1 MRALR
6 ARLTYA
12 NVMATLA
19 MFFVLG
25 GGAYAAGTKLAK
37 NSVGSRELKTN
48 AVTSS
53 KVKDG
58 KLLAKDFKAGQLPA
72 GRTGATGAQGA
83 KGDKGDKGD
92 PGPLPDTLPS
102 GKTLRGAWGGGV
114 TVTAGGQ
121 VFETSISFAF
131 PLASAPTI
139 HVIQAGAVPPSDC
152 PGTVAAP
159 EARPGHLC
167 VYVRFANNGTTVSS
181 YGPDDQTNPRFG
193 LVLLKAS
200 ANASGSNNEMAGTY
214 AVTAP

>member
-37 NSVGSRELKTN
+37 NSVGNRELKTN

-72 GRTGATGAQGA
+72 GATGATGAQGA
-83 KGDKGDKGD
+83 KGDKGD

-139 HVIQAGAVPPSDC
+139 HIIQAGGVPPTQC
-152 PGTVAAP
+152 PGTAANP
-159 EARPGHLC
+159 QADPGHLC
-167 VYVRFANNGTTVSS
+167 VYVRVANNGTTVGS

-200 ANASGSNNEMAGTY
+200 ANASGANNETAGTY

>member
-1 MRALR
+1 
-6 ARLTYA
+6 
-12 NVMATLA
+12 MATLA
-19 MFFVLG
+19 MFIVLG

-72 GRTGATGAQGA
+72 GPTGATGAQGA
-83 KGDKGDKGD
+83 KGDKGD

-114 TVTAGGQ
+114 TATAISQ

-139 HVIQAGAVPPSDC
+139 HIIQAGGVPPTQC
-152 PGTVAAP
+152 PGTVTAP
-159 EARPGHLC
+159 EAQPGHLC
-167 VYVRFANNGTTVSS
+167 VYVRFANNGATVSS

-193 LVLLKAS
+193 LVLLKPS
-200 ANASGSNNEMAGTY
+200 AAAGSANEMAGTY
-214 AVTAP
+214 AVTAA

>member
-19 MFFVLG
+19 MFIVLG
-25 GGAYAAGTKLAK
+25 GGAYAAGTTLAK
-37 NSVGSRELKTN
+37 NSVGSRQLKAN

-72 GRTGATGAQGA
+72 GAKGATGAQGA

-92 PGPLPDTLPS
+92 AGPVVDTLPS
-102 GKTLRGAWGGGV
+102 GKTLRGAWGSGE
-114 TVTAGGQ
+114 TASGAGQ
-121 VFETSISFAF
+121 LVEASISFAF
-131 PLASAPTI
+131 PLASAPTL
-139 HVIQAGAVPPSDC
+139 HLIQQGGVPPAEC
-152 PGTVAAP
+152 PGTTAAP
-159 EARPGHLC
+159 AAQPGHLC
-167 VYVRFANNGTTVSS
+167 VYVRFATNGATVNS
-181 YGPDDQTNPRFG
+181 YGADDQNNPRLG
-193 LVLLKAS
+193 LVLYKSSAAAS
-200 ANASGSNNEMAGTY
+200 TNEFAGTY

>member
-19 MFFVLG
+19 MFNVLG

-58 KLLAKDFKAGQLPA
+58 RLLAKDFKAGQLPA
-72 GRTGATGAQGA
+72 GPRGATGAQGA
-83 KGDKGDKGD
+83 KGDKGDA
-92 PGPLPDTLPS
+92 GPLPDTLPS
-102 GKTLRGAWGGGV
+102 GKTLRGAWGTGE
-114 TVTAGGQ
+114 TATAVSQ
-121 VFETSISFAF
+121 LVQTSISFAF
-131 PLASAPTI
+131 PLATPPTI
-139 HVIQAGAVPPSDC
+139 HVIQAGGVPPSDC
-152 PGTVAAP
+152 PGMVAAP

-167 VYVRFANNGTTVSS
+167 VYVRFANNGTNVTS

-193 LVLLKAS
+193 LMLVKAS
-200 ANASGSNNEMAGTY
+200 AAASGSNEMAGTY

>member
-12 NVMATLA
+12 NVMAPLA
-19 MFFVLG
+19 MFIVLG

-37 NSVGSRELKTN
+37 NSVGSRELKAN

-72 GRTGATGAQGA
+72 GPTGATGAQGA
-83 KGDKGDKGD
+83 KGDKGD

-102 GKTLRGAWGGGV
+102 GKTLRGAWGGGNFV
-114 TVTAGGQ
+114 PAASQ
-121 VFETSISFAF
+121 VAEVSISFAF

-139 HVIQAGAVPPSDC
+139 HIIQAAGVPPTQC

-159 EARPGHLC
+159 QAQPGHLC
-167 VYVRFANNGTTVSS
+167 VYVRFANNGTSVSS
-181 YGPDDQTNPRFG
+181 YGPDDQLNPRFG
-193 LVLLKAS
+193 LVLVKAS
-200 ANASGSNNEMAGTY
+200 TGAGTNEMAGTY
-214 AVTAP
+214 AVTAA